1 MRVKLRQL
9 KRNNGTIT
17 LRLDTFLGYY
27 TDEKGTRKAKRIRET
42 LPLHIA
48 PEDAI
53 SLDVRQSILQQAEHI
68 RFKKERE
75 LQETGLYPYFKK
87 RKSNTSLLLYLEAYI
102 GSQKQHKSNI
112 ALWRGLQKRLELVCS
127 REMQFKDV
135 NVAFCQQVLSSLIQ
149 GSTNG
154 ELKPLA
160 PNTVKNYFS
169 RFIRFLRHAKK
180 EGLLKTVPKFQPKLT
195 PSNNNRS
202 YLRSVEIQELKNAFC
217 SNQDLKNGFLFAV
230 ETGLYFHEIQKL
242 KWSNIQNE
250 NKLWLLDVPGR
261 PTANGIRLK
270 LSPDAIALLGEPGPN
285 SKLVF
290 PRLKST
296 QESNIQLLKWA
307 VKANL
312 GKPITFSISR
322 KTYAYLSVSKKLSL
336 NTINLGLGHK
346 DLKTTQ
352 QFLTSLKL
360 KVQKPSAS
368 NSTKALFLSKSHS
381 SQNLL
386 SKSIRLQ
393 LRNYNHVFIHV

>member
-9 KRNNGTIT
+9 KRKNGTIA

-42 LPLHIA
+42 LSLHIA
-48 PEDAI
+48 PADAI
-53 SLDVRQSILQQAEHI
+53 SPDVRQSILQQAEQI
-68 RFKKERE
+68 RLKKERE

-102 GSQKQHKSNI
+102 G
-112 ALWRGLQKRLELVCS
+112 LQKRLELVCS

-135 NVAFCQQVLSSLIQ
+135 NVAFCEQVLSSLIQ

-195 PSNNNRS
+195 PSKNNRS
-202 YLRSVEIQELKNAFC
+202 YLRSIEIQELKNAFC

-242 KWSNIQNE
+242 KWANIQNE
-250 NKLWLLDVPGR
+250 NKLWLLDAPGR

-296 QESNIQLLKWA
+296 QENNIQLLKWA

-368 NSTKALFLSKSHS
+368 NSTKALFLSKTHS

-393 LRNYNHVFIHV
+393 LRNYNHVFIRV